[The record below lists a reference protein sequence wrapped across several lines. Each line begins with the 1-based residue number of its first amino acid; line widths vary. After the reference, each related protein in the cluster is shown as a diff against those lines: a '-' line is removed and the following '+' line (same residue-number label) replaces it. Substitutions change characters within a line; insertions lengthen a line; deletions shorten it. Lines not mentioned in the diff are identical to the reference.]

1 MTKENSLD
9 TTIERLVELMDLEV
23 IEENIFR
30 GESQDIG
37 SPQVFGGQVLGQALM
52 AASRTVEDRLVH
64 SLHAYFLRRG
74 DFEAPIVYE
83 VDRARDGGSFS
94 NRRIIAVQHGEQ
106 IFNMTASFQKPED
119 GLEHQSKMPEVKPP
133 NELEDLVDLIKP
145 EWVEQL
151 PGRIKRML
159 TRRRPFEVRP
169 VEIPHFLTNQTR
181 EPIKHSWIRANGKVP
196 DHQGLHQA
204 LLAYVSDYDLL
215 TTAILPHGTN
225 LMQNRFQ
232 MASLDHAM
240 WFHKPMMVDE
250 WMLFAYESTRSSG
263 SRGFARAEIFAQDGT
278 LIASTSQEG
287 LMRVRRQSAKT

>member
-1 MTKENSLD
+1 MKSNNSLD

-52 AASRTVEDRLVH
+52 AATRTIEARSVH

-106 IFNMTASFQKPED
+106 IFNMTASFQKPEE
-119 GLEHQSKMPEVKPP
+119 GLEHQSEMPEVKGPD
-133 NELEDLVDLIKP
+133 ELEDLVDLIKP

-159 TRRRPFEVRP
+159 TRERPFEVKP
-169 VEIPHFLTNQTR
+169 VEPPHFLTNKTTA
-181 EPIKHSWIRANGKVP
+181 PIKHSWIKAKGEVP
-196 DHQGLHQA
+196 QHIGLHEA

-225 LMQNRFQ
+225 LMQSRFQ

-240 WFHKPMMVDE
+240 WFHKPFTVDG
-250 WMLFAYESTRSSG
+250 WLLYYQDSPFSG
-263 SRGFARAEIFAQDGT
+263 GARGFSRGTFYNQQGE
-278 LIASTSQEG
+278 LIASCAQEG
-287 LMRVRRQSAKT
+287 LIRLYK

>member
-1 MTKENSLD
+1 MNQENTLD
-9 TTIERLVELMDLEV
+9 TSIERLVSLLDLEN
-23 IEENIFR
+23 IEKNIFR

-52 AASRTVEDRLVH
+52 AASRTVKDRNVH

-94 NRRIIAVQHGEQ
+94 NRRVIAVQHGEQ
-106 IFNMTASFQKPED
+106 IFNMTSSFQVPED
-119 GLEHQSKMPEVKPP
+119 GLEHQTDMPNVPP
-133 NELEDLVDLIKP
+133 PEELEDLIDLIKP
-145 EWVEQL
+145 EWVEKL
-151 PGRIKRML
+151 PLRIRRML
-159 TRRRPFEVRP
+159 TRERPFEVKP
-169 VEIPHFLTNQTR
+169 IETPHFLLNETKD
-181 EPIKHSWIRANGKVP
+181 PIKHSWIRAKGNMPNDIVM
-196 DHQGLHQA
+196 HQA

-225 LMQNRFQ
+225 LMQNKFQ

-240 WFHKPMMVDE
+240 WFHNTASVDQ
-250 WMLFAYESTRSSG
+250 WMLFAYESPRSNA
-263 SRGFARAEIFAQDGT
+263 SRGFTRAQIFSRDGV

-287 LMRVRRQSAKT
+287 LMRVRRT

>member
-1 MTKENSLD
+1 MNQENTLD
-9 TTIERLVELMDLEV
+9 TSIERLVSLLDLEN
-23 IEENIFR
+23 IEKNIFR

-52 AASRTVEDRLVH
+52 AASRTVKDRNVH

-94 NRRIIAVQHGEQ
+94 NRRVIAVQHGEQ
-106 IFNMTASFQKPED
+106 IFNMTSSFQVPED
-119 GLEHQSKMPEVKPP
+119 GLEHQTDMPNVPP
-133 NELEDLVDLIKP
+133 PEELEDLIDLIKP
-145 EWVEQL
+145 EWVEKL
-151 PGRIKRML
+151 PLRIRRML
-159 TRRRPFEVRP
+159 TRERPFEVKP
-169 VEIPHFLTNQTR
+169 IETPHFLLNETKD
-181 EPIKHSWIRANGKVP
+181 PIKHSWIRAKGSMPNDIVM
-196 DHQGLHQA
+196 HQA

-225 LMQNRFQ
+225 LMQNKFQ

-240 WFHKPMMVDE
+240 WFHNTPSVDQ
-250 WMLFAYESTRSSG
+250 WMLFAYESPRSIA
-263 SRGFARAEIFAQDGT
+263 SRGFTRAQIFSRDGV

-287 LMRVRRQSAKT
+287 LMRVRRT

>member
-151 PGRIKRML
+151 PARIKRML

-169 VEIPHFLTNQTR
+169 VEIPHFLTNKTR

-196 DHQGLHQA
+196 DHEGLHQA

-240 WFHKPMMVDE
+240 WFHKPMMIDQ

-287 LMRVRRQSAKT
+287 LMRVRRESTKT

>member
-1 MTKENSLD
+1 MNQNNNLD
-9 TTIERLVELMDLEV
+9 TSIERLVSLLDLED
-23 IEENIFR
+23 IEKNIFR

-52 AASRTVEDRLVH
+52 AASRTVVDRNVH

-94 NRRIIAVQHGEQ
+94 NRRVIAVQHGEQ
-106 IFNMTASFQKPED
+106 IFNMTSSFQVPED
-119 GLEHQSKMPEVKPP
+119 GLEHQSAMPNVPP
-133 NELEDLVDLIKP
+133 PEELEDLVDLIKP

-151 PGRIKRML
+151 PLRIRRML
-159 TRRRPFEVRP
+159 TRERPFEVKP
-169 VEIPHFLTNQTR
+169 VETPHFLIN
-181 EPIKHSWIRANGKVP
+181 EVKDPIKHSWIRAKGSMSNDIVM
-196 DHQGLHQA
+196 HQA

-225 LMQNRFQ
+225 LMQNKFQ

-240 WFHKPMMVDE
+240 WFHNTCTVDQ
-250 WMLFAYESTRSSG
+250 WLLFAYESPRSNG
-263 SRGFARAEIFAQDGT
+263 SRGFARAQIFSRDGV

-287 LMRVRRQSAKT
+287 LMRVRRT